1 MYMQPTTN
9 FHVNGDQT
17 VNGLRK
23 ITWLQF
29 SVFRL
34 KRQHLYICM
43 LLFQYIYLQ
52 KTELMERLVFLG
64 WQAINSNL
72 DCCLSKHAHVRGLFT
87 LNPDSRHIW
96 CYVPRRGC
104 MAKYHLKNCQ
114 YLGLSV
120 SVPSPPLQLI
130 GCSWPIPLTPYT
142 LRNDTDQ
149 RFRWR
154 LAVDGKS
161 FKEIEEDTNLQLH
174 EES

>member
-1 MYMQPTTN
+1 MNKRKFAIYVFHLQQTNGSCHFPLVLFSAYMYMQPTTN

-34 KRQHLYICM
+34 KRPHLYICM

-114 YLGLSV
+114 YLGISV
-120 SVPSPPLQLI
+120 SVPSPLPSVDWLQLAH
-130 GCSWPIPLTPYT
+130 SPYPLHSP
-142 LRNDTDQ
+142 Q
-149 RFRWR
+149 
-154 LAVDGKS
+154 
-161 FKEIEEDTNLQLH
+161 
-174 EES
+174 